1 LSSNEILS
9 KEYSQKYIILI
20 FRKFSKTTFS
30 VMIERRRNGE
40 KMFETNHK
48 LVLASASPRRKELL
62 AMLDL
67 PFEIVT
73 SEVEET
79 SVTATTMQDY
89 VKGVALLKTRDVA
102 QKVSN
107 ATIIG
112 ADTIVV
118 FDNELLHKPK
128 TREEAISHLTRLSG
142 KRHAVMTAVAIIEP
156 NGLETTFV
164 EETAVVFH
172 TLSQEL
178 IEAYVASGD
187 SYDKAGGYGIQT
199 VGTLLVERIEGDY
212 NNVVGLPLAALF
224 AQLVAR
230 RIIQFA
236 KE

>member
-1 LSSNEILS
+1 MMGVEEECV
-9 KEYSQKYIILI
+9 K
-20 FRKFSKTTFS
+20 
-30 VMIERRRNGE
+30 M
-40 KMFETNHK
+40 MFETNHK

-62 AMLDL
+62 AMLEL

-73 SEVEET
+73 SDVVET
-79 SVTATTMQDY
+79 SVQATTMREY

-102 QKVSN
+102 MKMPS
-107 ATIIG
+107 ATVIG

-118 FDNELLHKPK
+118 FDNELLHKPR
-128 TREEAISHLTRLSG
+128 THEEATSHLTRLSG

-156 NGLETTFV
+156 CGQETTFV
-164 EETAVVFH
+164 EETTVIFRK
-172 TLSQEL
+172 LSQEL
-178 IEAYVASGD
+178 IEAYVDSGD
-187 SYDKAGGYGIQT
+187 SFDKAGGYGIQT
-199 VGTLLVERIEGDY
+199 AGTLLVERIEGDY

>member
-62 AMLDL
+62 AMLEL

-156 NGLETTFV
+156 NGLETTFL